1 MTPLLFTSFLLS
13 LFLINRSD
21 RARRAGRPSSLWS
34 YLTPRIWL
42 DPEPYQDPQDS
53 TWNTAATSSSSSHYE
68 PHGALNPKGLATG
81 ADVAEASGLK
91 ARKQP
96 QKWHL
101 NNSIRKISKIEITD
115 AFEWQGFAAV
125 ALIVG
130 ILFVGIALIVG
141 LGYMTMVYSERR
153 YGMVNHARGGRFF

>member
-1 MTPLLFTSFLLS
+1 MTPILFTSFLLS

-21 RARRAGRPSSLWS
+21 RARRAGRPRGLWASLS
-34 YLTPRIWL
+34 PRIWL
-42 DPEPYQDPQDS
+42 DPEPYQDPNDS
-53 TWNTAATSSSSSHYE
+53 TWNTATTSSSAAHYTPSS
-68 PHGALNPKGLATG
+68 ALNPKGLATG
-81 ADVAEASGLK
+81 ADVASAAGLK
-91 ARKQP
+91 GRKGA

-125 ALIVG
+125 ALIFG
-130 ILFVGIALIVG
+130 ILFVGIGLIVG

-153 YGMVNHARGGRFF
+153 FGIVNHDRGGRFF